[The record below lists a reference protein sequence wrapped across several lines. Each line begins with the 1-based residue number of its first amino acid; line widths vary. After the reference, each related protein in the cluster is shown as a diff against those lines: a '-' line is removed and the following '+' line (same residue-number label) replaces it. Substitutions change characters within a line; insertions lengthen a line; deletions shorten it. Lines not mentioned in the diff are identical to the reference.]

1 MLPEM
6 KFSVD
11 VSFQLQTPMKVFP
24 ELQLRAQLIFKT
36 QWVKVT
42 APE

>member
-24 ELQLRAQLIFKT
+24 ELQLRTQLIFKT

>member
-1 MLPEM
+1 MLLEM

-11 VSFQLQTPMKVFP
+11 ASFQLQTPMKVLP

-36 QWVKVT
+36 QWVKVA

>member
-42 APE
+42 ASE